1 MSKKK
6 NFTKDL
12 VTPDEVL
19 SNWNISLLQGWGR
32 LLLRSQTNLILQ
44 WLLDVV
50 LCAQKKQMT
59 CFR

>member
-1 MSKKK
+1 MSKKEI
-6 NFTKDL
+6 FTKDL

-19 SNWNISLLQGWGR
+19 SNYFQIGTLVYFKDGSF
-32 LLLRSQTNLILQ
+32 
-44 WLLDVV
+44 VV